1 MPQTRFAG
9 GTFEEQQRDP
19 VMQLV
24 ASGTY
29 RDIPGGLVQ
38 RYVSGQATQEETIA
52 AITGTPVFN
61 PTIGPQVDY
70 GQGKQPFTGTFT
82 PPVAQID
89 YGKQPITSS
98 IFAPTSDLS
107 KQITYPTPSPIP
119 TVYDQNTGTQIDYAV
134 RRGETTEAYNARIAA
149 SRGMATPAEEPIQK
163 TPEESRVQALIER
176 LQGLNVKS
184 VGEAQFRA
192 GQEQTA
198 GIPGLEAT
206 QRDLASQL
214 STLQAEARAIP
225 LQLEAGAEGRGI
237 TTTILGRQEQALL
250 RQNAIKALT
259 ISAALDATNGILASA
274 RDKVDRAVNAEFEP
288 IEKEIEAL
296 TANINLILKSP
307 NYTLQEKRR
316 AEQQDAL
323 LMQRKEALAD
333 AKDEKKEIYDTYL
346 KAAEN
351 GAGSVVL
358 NKIRNAKTKFEAI
371 ELAGKYMRK
380 PTTGTS
386 DNETVQGYAQL
397 LAEGKISVANV
408 PQGIRNAVIKAS
420 GGIVNKPLSDI
431 AIKEIQQSQSAISN
445 LNALKTIVEG
455 NLQYVGPI
463 SGLARF
469 NPYSRARQVQSDI
482 DRVRQQVGKTLEGG
496 VLRKED
502 EEKYKKIL
510 ATLADTPETAIYKI
524 ESLISSI
531 TRDVGLYKDLQ
542 QETGRFVPGGETST
556 LEELRTKYN
565 Y

>member
-1 MPQTRFAG
+1 M
-9 GTFEEQQRDP
+9 
-19 VMQLV
+19 
-24 ASGTY
+24 
-29 RDIPGGLVQ
+29 
-38 RYVSGQATQEETIA
+38 
-52 AITGTPVFN
+52 
-61 PTIGPQVDY
+61 
-70 GQGKQPFTGTFT
+70 
-82 PPVAQID
+82 
-89 YGKQPITSS
+89 
-98 IFAPTSDLS
+98 
-107 KQITYPTPSPIP
+107 
-119 TVYDQNTGTQIDYAV
+119 
-134 RRGETTEAYNARIAA
+134 
-149 SRGMATPAEEPIQK
+149 
-163 TPEESRVQALIER
+163 
-176 LQGLNVKS
+176 
-184 VGEAQFRA
+184 
-192 GQEQTA
+192 
-198 GIPGLEAT
+198 
-206 QRDLASQL
+206 
-214 STLQAEARAIP
+214 
-225 LQLEAGAEGRGI
+225 
-237 TTTILGRQEQALL
+237 
-250 RQNAIKALT
+250 
-259 ISAALDATNGILASA
+259 
-274 RDKVDRAVNAEFEP
+274 DRAVNAEFDP

-371 ELAGKYMRK
+371 ELAGKYMTK